1 MEMII
6 GRHGTQKINI
16 TDPTVSR
23 QHCKLTSNND
33 GTFTL
38 ENLSNQGTKVDG
50 VDVIRTTVKLDSKVQ
65 LSSTFSV
72 TVAELLGV
80 NASANGLA
88 AANGE
93 QKQVSETN
101 GKQAHVEEKT
111 VSIAHL
117 RDVYKTFEDNKLR
130 IQIEARRRANKKN
143 FARMVPSFIL
153 TGISILVI
161 IFGDVVGSLKSLLG
175 IISAAALLFSALKW
189 KNADVEDI
197 EETSKNIREF
207 QTKWVCP
214 ICKNPLPQ
222 IPYKAIVNKGSCN
235 YCKIRWKE

>member
-80 NASANGLA
+80 TVSTNGLA

-101 GKQAHVEEKT
+101 GKQAHV
-111 VSIAHL
+111 
-117 RDVYKTFEDNKLR
+117 
-130 IQIEARRRANKKN
+130 
-143 FARMVPSFIL
+143 
-153 TGISILVI
+153 
-161 IFGDVVGSLKSLLG
+161 
-175 IISAAALLFSALKW
+175 
-189 KNADVEDI
+189 
-197 EETSKNIREF
+197 
-207 QTKWVCP
+207 
-214 ICKNPLPQ
+214 
-222 IPYKAIVNKGSCN
+222 
-235 YCKIRWKE
+235 